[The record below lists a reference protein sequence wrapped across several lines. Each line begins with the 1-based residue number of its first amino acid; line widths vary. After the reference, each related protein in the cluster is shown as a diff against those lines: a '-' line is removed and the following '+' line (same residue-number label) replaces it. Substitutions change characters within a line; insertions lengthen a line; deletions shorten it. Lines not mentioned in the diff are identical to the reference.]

1 MRFSKKAVKLLGFSQ
16 VLVYTACLSSVTYES
31 PSLNPEIA
39 APPKPFDADTLDAIA
54 QQLEHRGYALVPQ
67 ALPPET
73 VDALFVELKQLREQ
87 DFRPAGIGRQDDFQL
102 NRFVRSDQICW
113 LNGQSPAA
121 AGFLAWMEALREGLN
136 RRLFLGL
143 FDYEAH
149 YASYPTGAFYKK
161 HVDAFKGQSN
171 RVLSTVFYLN
181 PQWQPNDGGELVI
194 YDENDQQELERVLPE
209 YGKLVIF
216 LSEVFPHEVLPAERE
231 RNSIAG
237 WFRVNNSSAWMA
249 DPAR

>member
-1 MRFSKKAVKLLGFSQ
+1 MNTQIAVP
-16 VLVYTACLSSVTYES
+16 VLPA
-31 PSLNPEIA
+31 
-39 APPKPFDADTLDAIA
+39 DADIFDTVAD
-54 QQLEHRGYALVPQ
+54 QLEQRGYAIVPQ
-67 ALPPET
+67 ALPTET
-73 VDALFVELKQLREQ
+73 VDALFVELKQLREG
-87 DFRPAGIGRQDDFQL
+87 DFKPAGIGRQDDFQV
-102 NRFVRSDQICW
+102 NRFVRSDEICW
-113 LNGQSPAA
+113 LNGESPAA

-161 HVDAFKGQSN
+161 HVDAFKGRSN

-181 PQWQPNDGGELVI
+181 PQWQSNDGGALVL
-194 YDENDQQELERVLPE
+194 YDENDEREIERVLPE

-237 WFRVNNSSAWMA
+237 WFRVNNSSAWAA

>member
-1 MRFSKKAVKLLGFSQ
+1 MNTQIAV
-16 VLVYTACLSSVTYES
+16 
-31 PSLNPEIA
+31 
-39 APPKPFDADTLDAIA
+39 PPVPADADIFDTVAD
-54 QQLEHRGYALVPQ
+54 QLEQRGYAIVPQ
-67 ALPPET
+67 ALPTET
-73 VDALFVELKQLREQ
+73 VDALFVELKQLRER
-87 DFRPAGIGRQDDFQL
+87 DFKPAGIGRQDDFQV
-102 NRFVRSDQICW
+102 NRFVRSDEICW
-113 LNGQSPAA
+113 LNGKSPASA
-121 AGFLAWMEALREGLN
+121 SFLAWMEALREGLN

-161 HVDAFKGQSN
+161 HVDAFKGRSN

-181 PQWQPNDGGELVI
+181 PQWQSNDGGALVL
-194 YDENDQQELERVLPE
+194 YDESDEREIERVLPE

-237 WFRVNNSSAWMA
+237 WFRVNNSSAWVA

>member
-1 MRFSKKAVKLLGFSQ
+1 MNTELATFRATS
-16 VLVYTACLSSVTYES
+16 
-31 PSLNPEIA
+31 
-39 APPKPFDADTLDAIA
+39 DADILDAVA
-54 QQLEHRGYALVPQ
+54 HQLEQRGYAIVPQ
-67 ALPPET
+67 ALPHET
-73 VDALFVELKQLREQ
+73 VDALFVELKQLRER
-87 DFRPAGIGRQDDFQL
+87 DFKPAGIGRQDDFQL
-102 NRFVRSDQICW
+102 NRFVRSDEICW
-113 LNGQSPAA
+113 LNGESPAA

-161 HVDAFKGQSN
+161 HVDTFKGRSN

-194 YDENDQQELERVLPE
+194 YDEKDEQEIERVLPE

-216 LSEVFPHEVLPAERE
+216 LSEVFPHEVLPAARE

-237 WFRVNNSSAWMA
+237 WFRVNNSSAWSA